1 MNQLN
6 PTLTNPTNTPSP
18 PLEIAC
24 SPQFPD
30 WLRQL
35 QLSLAF
41 TTYQTNRLFLIGTK
55 PDGGLSLFERIY
67 DRAMGLYATP
77 ERLYISTRY
86 QLWQLD
92 NILAAG
98 TEHDGYDKLYV
109 PRLAHTTGDN
119 NTHEVVL
126 TNPPQPPTEK
136 GQQRGG
142 IVFVNTLF
150 SCLAAPHPKHSFTP
164 LWKPLFISKLV
175 PEDKCH
181 LNGLALENGLPA
193 YVTACSTTD
202 TAAGWRAHRHSGG
215 AVIDVR
221 TNEIVCTGLSMPHS
235 PRVYGG
241 KLWLL
246 NSGTGE
252 FGFADKEKGQ
262 FQPVVFCPGFVRGL
276 AFHRNYAIIGMSQP
290 RHQNFAGL
298 ALDERLATYKMG
310 ARCGL
315 TVVDL
320 TSGKV
325 VGWLEFKNTV
335 KELFD
340 VAVLRGVRRPMALG
354 FQGDEIERFVTFE
367 GSSGIVFTRPTV
379 GGQRGVTPPPSPLP
393 AGGEGGSVRGGDA
406 GDGPLTPSPPAQ
418 GERGKTPP
426 YLAGPG
432 RPGGALVK
440 YQMVYHLSAENSIEY
455 DALTFPSLKKRWQK
469 QKQRGEILAVSASV
483 AETLVG
489 FVFAEILAEY
499 KTAEII
505 SLFVAP
511 ECRHQG
517 IGTNLVRYLE
527 KGLAEQGCRQVVL
540 SYQVTSITAQALEPL
555 LKKLNWQPPQ
565 TTFLLAKSR
574 TDIIGKAP
582 WLHKYPLPAAFTVFP
597 WGELTPDERQ
607 EILQGQWYPPSLS
620 PFGDEARIEPVNSL
634 GLRYNGG
641 LIGWCVNHRVAADT
655 IRYSTLF
662 VRERFQK
669 LGRGASLLA
678 ESIKLQVAS
687 PIPYCTFSTAVDNA
701 PMLKF
706 VERYLKPYNDISES
720 RRSVKR
726 LRE

>member
-1 MNQLN
+1 MRENAVGYGPRSSLPARQATIFAACQNSAFHRKVITLNQLN
-6 PTLTNPTNTPSP
+6 PTLTASP

-126 TNPPQPPTEK
+126 TNPPQSPVEK

-202 TAAGWRAHRHSGG
+202 TAAGWRAHRQSGG
-215 AVIDVR
+215 AIIDVR

-252 FGFADKEKGQ
+252 FGFADREKGQ
-262 FQPVVFCPGFVRGL
+262 FQPVAFCPGFVRGL
-276 AFHRNYAIIGMSQP
+276 AFYGNYAIIGMSQP

-298 ALDERLATYKMG
+298 ALDERLATNKMV

-315 TVVDL
+315 TIVDL
-320 TSGKV
+320 KAGKV

-340 VAVLRGVRRPMALG
+340 VAVLPGVRRPMALG

-379 GGQRGVTPPPSPLP
+379 GGMGGVAPHPNSLP
-393 AGGEGGSVRGGDA
+393 AGGEGGMGQRFDAGAGGGDPPA
-406 GDGPLTPSPPAQ
+406 PSPTR
-418 GERGKTPP
+418 GEGGNPSIFCGAWKTWGGKGEVPDGLPHDGGKFHRVRRPDLSQSEEALGETKAARGN
-426 YLAGPG
+426 
-432 RPGGALVK
+432 PGGFRL
-440 YQMVYHLSAENSIEY
+440 
-455 DALTFPSLKKRWQK
+455 
-469 QKQRGEILAVSASV
+469 
-483 AETLVG
+483 
-489 FVFAEILAEY
+489 
-499 KTAEII
+499 
-505 SLFVAP
+505 
-511 ECRHQG
+511 
-517 IGTNLVRYLE
+517 
-527 KGLAEQGCRQVVL
+527 GC
-540 SYQVTSITAQALEPL
+540 
-555 LKKLNWQPPQ
+555 
-565 TTFLLAKSR
+565 
-574 TDIIGKAP
+574 
-582 WLHKYPLPAAFTVFP
+582 
-597 WGELTPDERQ
+597 
-607 EILQGQWYPPSLS
+607 
-620 PFGDEARIEPVNSL
+620 
-634 GLRYNGG
+634 
-641 LIGWCVNHRVAADT
+641 
-655 IRYSTLF
+655 
-662 VRERFQK
+662 
-669 LGRGASLLA
+669 
-678 ESIKLQVAS
+678 
-687 PIPYCTFSTAVDNA
+687 
-701 PMLKF
+701 
-706 VERYLKPYNDISES
+706 
-720 RRSVKR
+720 
-726 LRE
+726 